1 MRTMKLTL
9 ASFAAIAILVM
20 SIGVASAHEHRTVG
34 DYEFVVG
41 FLNEPAIV
49 EEPNGLDLRV
59 SKGHGDQATP
69 VEGLDKTLK
78 GEVSFGGQTM
88 PLEIKPVFNKPGSY
102 KSNFI
107 PTAEGAYTFH
117 VFGTIENQPVDEKFT
132 SSPTTF
138 SEVGS
143 RSAISFPNKVETVGT
158 VEQTATNASSAADTA
173 KMYGLAGLGV
183 GVLGL
188 IVGIAALMSAR
199 GARATDS
206 GQARVAPR
214 RAGD

>member
-1 MRTMKLTL
+1 MKLTL

-20 SIGVASAHEHRTVG
+20 SIGVASAHEHRTAG

-41 FLNEPAIV
+41 FLNEPAII

-78 GEVSFGGQTM
+78 GEVTFGGQTM
-88 PLEIKPVFNKPGSY
+88 PLEINPVFNKPGSY

-117 VFGTIENQPVDEKFT
+117 VFGMIENQPVDEKFT